1 MPNQQN
7 LATFNITDQA
17 TKDAVRTYTT
27 FSGSDIKAA
36 FNNIEIGNLQGIS
49 VSVNRETRPVFVM
62 GKEDAVSFS
71 RGKRGIAGSIIL
83 STFDRHALG
92 VVMMGAKVFSKHESL
107 VNIETQQAALGADTA
122 STAALL
128 NRFEDAQNGTTPR
141 YSDELPPFTITL
153 VARNSFGHAMQ
164 MSVSGVILI
173 SEGMGISID
182 DATQESQLT
191 FVCTSLKWWES
202 ID

>member
-92 VVMMGAKVFSKHESL
+92 TVMEDARVFSKNPSFVDSAESRQVDIGEAGVQL
-107 VNIETQQAALGADTA
+107 ALNT
-122 STAALL
+122 
-128 NRFEDAQNGTTPR
+128 FEDAENGTKPR